1 MKARKIIE
9 SAIIIVCSTN
19 TGYLYQNQHIT
30 YDFAKRLILTYRDC
44 SKQQFERLKVKPK
57 VIAISTEITAFE
69 SICEA
74 LKRLNNNHA
83 TNYDEAVRKAYQNIV
98 VIDLQNN

>member
-19 TGYLYQNQHIT
+19 TGYRYQNQHIT
-30 YDFAKRLILTYRDC
+30 YGFAKRLILTYRDS
-44 SKQQFERLKVKPK
+44 SKQQFKRLKVKPR
-57 VIAISTEITAFE
+57 VIIISTEITAFE

-74 LKRLNNNHA
+74 IKRLSNNHA

-98 VIDLQNN
+98 VVDLQNN

>member
-19 TGYLYQNQHIT
+19 TDYLYQNQHIT
-30 YDFAKRLILTYRDC
+30 YGFAKRLILTHRDC

-57 VIAISTEITAFE
+57 VNTISTEITAFE

-74 LKRLNNNHA
+74 IKRLSNSHA
-83 TNYDEAVRKAYQNIV
+83 NNYDEAVRKAYQNIV
-98 VIDLQNN
+98 VVDLQNN